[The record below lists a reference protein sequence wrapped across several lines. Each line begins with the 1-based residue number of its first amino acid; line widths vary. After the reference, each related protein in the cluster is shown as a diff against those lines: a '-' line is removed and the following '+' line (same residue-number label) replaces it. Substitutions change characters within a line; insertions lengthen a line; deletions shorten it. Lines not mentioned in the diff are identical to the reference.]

1 MGNAYENRDNLI
13 LKHLPLV
20 RKVVG
25 RIEFKDSAFDQDDL
39 VSIGVMG
46 LMDAI
51 ERYDASRK
59 VPFEVYASLR
69 IRGTVIDEL
78 RKSGRVSRDKIEKLN
93 KYYQVKED
101 LEKTLM
107 RTPEEKEII
116 SQMGIDEKQ
125 LSKLHETVHYL
136 SSVSLESTLYSAN
149 GEGFAMI
156 DFIEDKAASSPEDD
170 FLKKEMSG
178 ILQEAIKVLNEREQT
193 ILNLYYV
200 EELSLKE
207 IAYIMDVSIPRVSQL
222 HGKILL
228 KLRDFIK
235 ELVEVN

>member
-1 MGNAYENRDNLI
+1 
-13 LKHLPLV
+13 
-20 RKVVG
+20 
-25 RIEFKDSAFDQDDL
+25 
-39 VSIGVMG
+39 
-46 LMDAI
+46 
-51 ERYDASRK
+51 
-59 VPFEVYASLR
+59 
-69 IRGTVIDEL
+69 
-78 RKSGRVSRDKIEKLN
+78 
-93 KYYQVKED
+93 
-101 LEKTLM
+101 
-107 RTPEEKEII
+107 
-116 SQMGIDEKQ
+116 
-125 LSKLHETVHYL
+125 
-136 SSVSLESTLYSAN
+136 
-149 GEGFAMI
+149 MI

-178 ILQEAIKVLNEREQT
+178 ILQEAIKILNEREQT

>member
-1 MGNAYENRDNLI
+1 
-13 LKHLPLV
+13 
-20 RKVVG
+20 
-25 RIEFKDSAFDQDDL
+25 
-39 VSIGVMG
+39 
-46 LMDAI
+46 
-51 ERYDASRK
+51 
-59 VPFEVYASLR
+59 VYASLR

-178 ILQEAIKVLNEREQT
+178 ILQEAIKILNEREQT